1 MTMTNVGGNDVANG
15 GKGEKLRKGKEKQT
29 NESTGVTV
37 TGETTVATA
46 NGVIVND
53 IETKIDTVIKTKT
66 VTDIVI
72 QTEIVIVIVIVTV
85 ELRAL
90 VLVLILVQRRNLLL
104 LLPSWRQL

>member
-1 MTMTNVGGNDVANG
+1 MTMTNFGGNDVANG

-72 QTEIVIVIVIVTV
+72 QTEIVIVIVTV